1 MNRNGTGAGTDDK
14 LKRFFKYSDTFS
26 ADTIWVDIP
35 KQITFVNT
43 TNPYADFS
51 SPEPELDTSGYLA
64 PSPPLP
70 KPRKTL
76 LSNGVHMSDDMEGF
90 EQTHGLEALSSAATA
105 GHFPYVA
112 PSANMIHPSAAIDA
126 VHDPYS
132 FDRTTSAR
140 NGNLLSPSPESPT
153 LSSNNNLNFI
163 LNHTSAMSAM
173 IDPDLES
180 PHLPVNEALPVSDA
194 EAEHTI
200 RDSILDSNGD
210 GEPKVAFLSC
220 RFSETQ
226 GQG

>member
-1 MNRNGTGAGTDDK
+1 MNHNGTGAGTDDK

-35 KQITFVNT
+35 KQK
-43 TNPYADFS
+43 
-51 SPEPELDTSGYLA
+51 PELDTSGYLA
-64 PSPPLP
+64 RSTPLP

-90 EQTHGLEALSSAATA
+90 EQTPGLEALSSAATA

-132 FDRTTSAR
+132 FDRTTPAR

-163 LNHTSAMSAM
+163 LNHTTTMSAM
-173 IDPDLES
+173 IDPTLES
-180 PHLPVNEALPVSDA
+180 PHLPMNEALPVSDA
-194 EAEHTI
+194 EAEHAI
-200 RDSILDSNGD
+200 RDGLLDSTGD